1 MLATGVSSDPV
12 PSRRGGPVTGPRDP
26 LAEELK
32 ALRRGRGVHHR
43 AIEERVGPELRRVC
57 GISPGDDR
65 AAVRAAVIDKLSQA
79 AATLPAEL
87 ALSASV
93 ALGITPET
101 VDLLQL
107 QDRIG
112 WLAGRL
118 KRDVR
123 TARRRVDEACGR
135 LAEVLG
141 TGAAAVASARRG
153 VGWYVARF
161 EAVAL
166 LDRTELVT
174 VERRVI
180 VAERDG
186 LDRIVLAFSL
196 RDPARGSPSD
206 LGIRVLYGG
215 ALEAPEE
222 PAGSRVR
229 IVLRLPRPLRATER
243 HEYSVLTTLPPGRP
257 MQKHYAYTPL
267 TRCDAFRLRVHF
279 DPERVPAGIRLVRD
293 AFSRDL
299 DERIA
304 GGEELTPDRC
314 GDLLLDFDDVLPGHG
329 YGIQW
334 D

>member
-1 MLATGVSSDPV
+1 MSRPV
-12 PSRRGGPVTGPRDP
+12 EP
-26 LAEELK
+26 LTEELK

-43 AIEERVGPELRRVC
+43 AIEERVGPELRLVC
-57 GISPGDDR
+57 EVGRGDDR
-65 AAVRAAVIDKLSQA
+65 AAIRVAVIDKLTAA

-87 ALSASV
+87 KLSVSA

-107 QDRIG
+107 QDRVE
-112 WLAGRL
+112 WLASRL

-123 TARRRVDEACGR
+123 TARRRVDEGCGR

-141 TGAAAVASARRG
+141 AGSAAVSSGRRG
-153 VGWYVARF
+153 VGWYVAEF
-161 EAVAL
+161 HAVAL
-166 LDRTELVT
+166 LDRPEPLT

-186 LDRIVLAFSL
+186 LDRIVLGFSL
-196 RDPARGSPSD
+196 RDPAHASPSD

-215 ALEAPEE
+215 TLDEPEQ

-243 HEYSVLTTLPPGRP
+243 HEYAVMTTLPPGRTT
-257 MQKHYAYTPL
+257 QQHYAYTPS
-267 TRCDAFRLRVHF
+267 TRCDAFHLRVHF
-279 DPERVPAGIRLVRD
+279 GPDRIPARVWLVRD
-293 AFSRDL
+293 VFHRDL
-299 DERIA
+299 DERTVE
-304 GGEELTPDRC
+304 GEPLTPDRC
-314 GDLLLDFDDVLPGHG
+314 GDLSVDFDDILPGHG